1 MAYFPQK
8 NVLNNIIPNPYNFLR
23 NYSVEPGSFLLLIFD
38 ANIYRFLRLRNRKFQ
53 EEMKD
58 TLYLYEEF
66 G

>member
-8 NVLNNIIPNPYNFLR
+8 NVLNNIIPNPYNLLK
-23 NYSVEPGSFLLLIFD
+23 NYSVEPGLFLLLIFD

-58 TLYLYEEF
+58 PLYLYEEF